1 MPTNVY
7 FTHGTKNEQY
17 LIEDLIIESLKIYGN
32 EFMYIPRTLVSKDE
46 ILGEDRL
53 SKFTSSFPIEMYFE
67 NVDSLD
73 GQGAFIQKF
82 GLMMEQSATL
92 VVARRRWDQL
102 VGRYGQTIIPT
113 RPCEGDLIY
122 FPLTKGLFEIK
133 FVKHQDPF
141 YQLGKLYV
149 FKLQVELFQYASE
162 KIDTGIS
169 EIDAFET
176 LKTFTTN
183 TTRSPAGEITSI
195 TMINQGSG
203 YTSVPTVAFAAAPSG
218 GVTATG
224 TAVLSGGGVSAVAV
238 AAGGTGY
245 TSPTITFSPP
255 TVAGGVTAV
264 GTVTVSGGVI
274 TGIVITTAGTGYT
287 TAPTATLGSLGT
299 GTGAS
304 LGAVTIGTSTI
315 TGIVITNAGYGY
327 TVAPAVT
334 ITGGGGSGAAATTVI
349 AANVGNVYTI
359 ALTGGNITFANNLT
373 YLTPANLGTVNLPI
387 TYFTGTRAI
396 TGTINAYLKT
406 GSLESGGL
414 LSDLIAGSAT
424 TVDPKFT
431 INVQMG
437 GPSTNPTGV
446 EIKLP
451 AAMLQIPTINTEQV
465 ISTTINFTAQGFAGT
480 SYDITESNEATIVYR
495 AAV

>member
-17 LIEDLIIESLKIYGN
+17 LVEDLIIESLKIYGN

-162 KIDTGIS
+162 KIDTGIA

-183 TTRSPAGEITSI
+183 TTRSPAGEVTSI
-195 TMINQGSG
+195 TVTSQGSG
-203 YTSVPTVAFAAAPSG
+203 YTSVPTVSFTSASGIDAAA
-218 GVTATG
+218 
-224 TAVLSGGGVSAVAV
+224 TAVLGSGST
-238 AAGGTGY
+238 AGKVIRINITNPGTGY
-245 TSPTITFSPP
+245 QT
-255 TVAGGVTAV
+255 
-264 GTVTVSGGVI
+264 
-274 TGIVITTAGTGYT
+274 
-287 TAPTATLGSLGT
+287 
-299 GTGAS
+299 
-304 LGAVTIGTSTI
+304 
-315 TGIVITNAGYGY
+315 
-327 TVAPAVT
+327 APAVN
-334 ITGGGGSGAAATTVI
+334 ITGGGGSNAAATASI
-349 AANVGNVYTI
+349 DI
-359 ALTGGNITFANNLT
+359 NIDKVNSFGDNNK
-373 YLTPANLGTVNLPI
+373 
-387 TYFTGTRAI
+387 F
-396 TGTINAYLKT
+396 KT
-406 GSLESGGL
+406 QSQDVLFS
-414 LSDLIAGSAT
+414 
-424 TVDPKFT
+424 V
-431 INVQMG
+431 
-437 GPSTNPTGV
+437 TNPFG
-446 EIKLP
+446 EID
-451 AAMLQIPTINTEQV
+451 NT
-465 ISTTINFTAQGFAGT
+465 N
-480 SYDITESNEATIVYR
+480 NP
-495 AAV
+495 

>member
-17 LIEDLIIESLKIYGN
+17 LVEDLIIESLKIYGN

-183 TTRSPAGEITSI
+183 TTRSPNGEITSI
-195 TMINQGSG
+195 TVTNQGSG
-203 YTSVPTVAFAAAPSG
+203 YTSVPTVEFFSSSGRDAAA
-218 GVTATG
+218 
-224 TAVLSGGGVSAVAV
+224 TAVRGTGATANKIIRIDITNP
-238 AAGGTGY
+238 GTGY
-245 TSPTITFSPP
+245 QIAPSIN
-255 TVAGGVTAV
+255 
-264 GTVTVSGGVI
+264 I
-274 TGIVITTAGTGYT
+274 TG
-287 TAPTATLGSLGT
+287 GS
-299 GTGAS
+299 GTGA
-304 LGAVTIGTSTI
+304 L
-315 TGIVITNAGYGY
+315 
-327 TVAPAVT
+327 
-334 ITGGGGSGAAATTVI
+334 ATASI
-349 AANVGNVYTI
+349 DI
-359 ALTGGNITFANNLT
+359 NIDKVNSFGDNNK
-373 YLTPANLGTVNLPI
+373 
-387 TYFTGTRAI
+387 F
-396 TGTINAYLKT
+396 KT
-406 GSLESGGL
+406 QSQDVLFS
-414 LSDLIAGSAT
+414 
-424 TVDPKFT
+424 V
-431 INVQMG
+431 
-437 GPSTNPTGV
+437 TNPFG
-446 EIKLP
+446 EID
-451 AAMLQIPTINTEQV
+451 NT
-465 ISTTINFTAQGFAGT
+465 N
-480 SYDITESNEATIVYR
+480 NP
-495 AAV
+495 